1 MPKFVF
7 VTGGVV
13 SSLGKGIA
21 AASLAAILASR
32 GVRVTHLKLDPYI
45 NVDPGTMSPFQHGE
59 VFVTEDGAETDLDLG
74 HYERFSDVKMGR
86 RNNFTTG
93 QIYES
98 VIRKERRGDYLGG
111 TVQVIPH
118 ITDEIK
124 SWIMTGAGG
133 ESSEAEVAV
142 VEVGGTVGDIESLP
156 FLEAIRQMGITLGRD
171 NVCYIHL
178 TLVPFIA
185 SAGEMKTKPTQHSV
199 KELREI
205 GIQPD
210 IVLCRADRPL
220 LDGDRR
226 KISLFTNVPP
236 EAVIPALDTD
246 SIYKIPGALHAEGL
260 DAMVCQKLR
269 IDPPPANLAVWKKLV
284 DALAHPEHA
293 VHIAMVGKYVDLTES
308 YKSLSEALVHAGIH
322 TRSKVHIHYV
332 DSEAVERDGTDC
344 LAAMDAILVPGG
356 FGKRGVEGK
365 IKAIQ
370 YARESGIPYLGICL
384 GMQLAVIEY
393 ARHKAGLEGAN
404 STEFD
409 PDTPHPVVALIT
421 EWQNR
426 DGLIER
432 RAADSDMGGTMRLGA
447 QPCEVVPGTLAHR
460 VYATTTVNERH
471 RHRYEVN
478 NHYLPR
484 LEAAGL
490 VVSARAHSDA
500 VGDLCEMI
508 ELPQHPWFFGCQ
520 FHPEFTSNPRRGHP
534 LFVGFVRAALERQR
548 RSENRGES
556 TVVGELVAS
565 I

>member
-1 MPKFVF
+1 MTKFVF

-32 GVRVTHLKLDPYI
+32 GVRVTNLKLDPYI

-74 HYERFSDVKMGR
+74 HYERFTDVRTAR

-124 SWIMTGAGG
+124 AWIAAGAGD
-133 ESSEAEVAV
+133 AEVAV

-156 FLEAIRQMGITLGRD
+156 FLEAIRQMGITLGRE

-185 SAGEMKTKPTQHSV
+185 TAGEMKTKPTQHSV

-210 IVLCRADRPL
+210 VVMCRADRPL
-220 LDGDRR
+220 PDGDRR
-226 KISLFTNVPP
+226 KIALFTNVPP
-236 EAVIPALDTD
+236 EAVIPALDAD
-246 SIYKIPGALHAEGL
+246 SIYKIPAALHAEGL
-260 DAMVCQKLR
+260 DAIVCKKLQ
-269 IDPPPANLAVWKKLV
+269 IQPPPTDLSNWSRLV
-284 DALAHPEHA
+284 QALEHPEHA

-308 YKSLSEALVHAGIH
+308 YKSLSEALIHAGIH

-332 DSEAVERDGTDC
+332 DSEAVERDGTAC
-344 LAAMDAILVPGG
+344 LAGMDAILVPGG

-365 IKAIQ
+365 ISAIC
-370 YARESGIPYLGICL
+370 YARENSVPYLGICL

-393 ARHKAGLEGAN
+393 ARHKAGLDGAN

-409 PDTPHPVVALIT
+409 PATPHPVVALIT

-426 DGLIER
+426 DGSIEKR
-432 RAADSDMGGTMRLGA
+432 TTGSDLGGTMRLGA
-447 QPCEVVPGTLAHR
+447 QPCDVVPGSLAHQI
-460 VYATTTVNERH
+460 YGATTVAERH

-490 VVSARAHSDA
+490 IVGARAKSA
-500 VGDLCEMI
+500 TAGDLCEMV

-534 LFVGFVRAALERQR
+534 LFIGFVRAALEQQR
-548 RSENRGES
+548 RSPARGAS
-556 TVVGELVAS
+556 DATAELVAS

>member
-1 MPKFVF
+1 MTKFVF

-32 GVRVTHLKLDPYI
+32 GVRVTNLKLDPYI

-59 VFVTEDGAETDLDLG
+59 VFVTDDGAETDLDLG
-74 HYERFSDVKMGR
+74 HYERFTDVRMGK

-124 SWIMTGAGG
+124 AWITAGAG
-133 ESSEAEVAV
+133 SDQNEAEVAL

-178 TLVPFIA
+178 TLVPFIP

-210 IVLCRADRPL
+210 VVLCRADRPIPES
-220 LDGDRR
+220 DRR
-226 KISLFTNVPP
+226 KIALFTNVPP
-236 EAVIPALDTD
+236 DAVIPALDAD
-246 SIYKIPGALHAEGL
+246 SIYKIPGMLHAEGL
-260 DAMVCQKLR
+260 DVIVCKKLM
-269 IDPPPANLAVWKKLV
+269 INPPPADLAVWHRLV
-284 DALAHPEHA
+284 DALEHPAHE
-293 VHIAMVGKYVDLTES
+293 VDIAMVGKYVDLTES
-308 YKSLSEALVHAGIH
+308 YKSLSEALIHAGIH
-322 TRSKVHIHYV
+322 TRSKVNIHYV
-332 DSEAVERDGTDC
+332 DSEEIEKEGV
-344 LAAMDAILVPGG
+344 AALSSMDAILVPGG

-365 IKAIQ
+365 IKAVRF
-370 YARESGIPYLGICL
+370 AREHGIPYLGICL
-384 GMQLAVIEY
+384 GMQLAIIEC
-393 ARHKAGLEGAN
+393 ARHMAGLANAN

-409 PDTPHPVVALIT
+409 PATPHPVVALIT

-426 DGLIER
+426 DGSIEKR
-432 RAADSDMGGTMRLGA
+432 SESSDLGGTMRLGA
-447 QPCEVVPGTLAHR
+447 QPCEVVPGSLAHR
-460 VYATTTVNERH
+460 IYGSTTVAERH

-484 LEAAGL
+484 IEAAGL
-490 VVSARAHSDA
+490 A
-500 VGDLCEMI
+500 VGAKAKSALAGDLVEMV
-508 ELPQHPWFFGCQ
+508 ELPGHPWFFGCQ

-534 LFVGFVRAALERQR
+534 LFISFAQAALEHQR
-548 RSENRGES
+548 RAEGDAASA
-556 TVVGELVAS
+556 VAELVAS
-565 I
+565 V

>member
-32 GVRVTHLKLDPYI
+32 GVRVTNLKLDPYI

-74 HYERFSDVKMGR
+74 HYERFVDVRMSK

-124 SWIMTGAGG
+124 SWITAGAGD
-133 ESSEAEVAV
+133 AEVAV

-156 FLEAIRQMGITLGRD
+156 FLEAIRQMGITLGRE

-185 SAGEMKTKPTQHSV
+185 TAGEMKTKPTQHSV

-210 IVLCRADRPL
+210 VILCRADRPL
-220 LDGDRR
+220 PDGDRR
-226 KISLFTNVPP
+226 KIALFTNVTP
-236 EAVIPALDTD
+236 EAVIPALDAD
-246 SIYKIPGALHAEGL
+246 SIYKIPAALHAEGL
-260 DAMVCQKLR
+260 DAIVCKKLEMQ
-269 IDPPPANLAVWKKLV
+269 PPPTDLSTWTKLV
-284 DALAHPEHA
+284 DGIEHPEHT
-293 VHIAMVGKYVDLTES
+293 VRIAMVGKYVDLTES
-308 YKSLSEALVHAGIH
+308 YKSLSEALTHAGIH
-322 TRSKVHIHYV
+322 TRSKVEIHYV
-332 DSEAVERDGTDC
+332 DSEAVERDGVGS
-344 LAAMDAILVPGG
+344 LSGMDAVLVPGG

-365 IKAIQ
+365 IRAIR
-370 YARESGIPYLGICL
+370 YARENGVPYLGICL

-393 ARHKAGLEGAN
+393 ARHKANLADAN
-404 STEFD
+404 STEFE
-409 PDTPHPVVALIT
+409 PATPHPVVALIT

-426 DGLIER
+426 DGSVEKR
-432 RAADSDMGGTMRLGA
+432 TSSSDLGGTMRLGA
-447 QPCEVVPGTLAHR
+447 QPCDVVPGSLAYR
-460 VYATTTVNERH
+460 IYGSTTVAERH

-484 LEAAGL
+484 LEAVGL
-490 VVSARAHSDA
+490 VVGARAKSEVA
-500 VGDLCEMI
+500 GDLCEMI

-534 LFVGFVRAALERQR
+534 LFIGFIKAALEHQR
-548 RSENRGES
+548 AGRTHGA
-556 TVVGELVAS
+556 TDAVAELVAS

>member
-1 MPKFVF
+1 MTKFVF

-32 GVRVTHLKLDPYI
+32 GVRVTNLKLDPYI

-74 HYERFSDVKMGR
+74 HYERFTDVKTAR

-124 SWIMTGAGG
+124 AWITAGAGD
-133 ESSEAEVAV
+133 AEVAV

-156 FLEAIRQMGITLGRD
+156 FLEAIRQMGNTLGREK
-171 NVCYIHL
+171 VCYVHL

-185 SAGEMKTKPTQHSV
+185 TAGEMKTKPTQHSV

-210 IVLCRADRPL
+210 VILCRADRPL
-220 LDGDRR
+220 PDGDRR
-226 KISLFTNVPP
+226 KIALFTNVPP
-236 EAVIPALDTD
+236 DAVIPALDTD
-246 SIYKIPGALHAEGL
+246 SIYKIPAALHAEGL
-260 DAMVCQKLR
+260 DAIVCKKLQ
-269 IDPPPANLAVWKKLV
+269 IQPPPADLSTWNRLV
-284 DALAHPEHA
+284 DALEHPEHE

-308 YKSLSEALVHAGIH
+308 YKSLSEALIHAGIH
-322 TRSKVHIHYV
+322 ARSKVHIHYV
-332 DSEAVERDGTDC
+332 DSEAVERDGIAC
-344 LAAMDAILVPGG
+344 LAGMDAILVPGG

-365 IKAIQ
+365 IMAIR
-370 YARESGIPYLGICL
+370 YARENGVPYLGICL

-393 ARHKAGLEGAN
+393 ARHRAGLAEAN

-409 PDTPHPVVALIT
+409 PATPHPVVALIT

-426 DGLIER
+426 DGSIETR
-432 RAADSDMGGTMRLGA
+432 TLSSDLGGTMRLGA
-447 QPCEVVPGTLAHR
+447 QPCDVAPGSLAHKI
-460 VYATTTVNERH
+460 YGTTTVAERH

-490 VVSARAHSDA
+490 AVGARAKSDTA
-500 VGDLCEMI
+500 GDLCEMI

-534 LFVGFVRAALERQR
+534 LFIAFVRAALLQQERTQR
-548 RSENRGES
+548 HGA
-556 TVVGELVAS
+556 TDAVAELVAS